1 MGKVAKSK
9 WVTFAEERRL
19 GGGWE
24 TSVEIV
30 HDGWLIHVKNVG
42 SLGASFFLFYAR
54 MQLEAKSSRDGRL
67 SISYLS
73 EALANPGEEVLLH
86 LSFSFAD
93 GSLLSQDTPIELQY
107 GMGMGGYIQELRLTL
122 PVNVVGS

>member
-9 WVTFAEERRL
+9 WVTFAEGRRL
-19 GGGWE
+19 GGDWG
-24 TSVEIV
+24 TSVEVV

-42 SLGASFFLFYAR
+42 SLGASFFLVYAR
-54 MQLEAKSSRDGRL
+54 MLLEAKSSGDGRL

-86 LSFSFAD
+86 LSFNFAD
-93 GSLLSQDTPIELQY
+93 GSLLKQPTPIILKY
-107 GMGMGGYIQELRLTL
+107 GMGMGEYTQELRFTL